1 VLKRVMRDNRPYT
14 DVAMTLVDAAEFE
27 RLEIFQSTE
36 AARAVAE
43 KARRRTVKSLS
54 KRSNL

>member
-1 VLKRVMRDNRPYT
+1 MMRDNRPYT
-14 DVAMTLVDAAEFE
+14 DVAITLVDAAEFE

-43 KARRRTVKSLS
+43 KA
-54 KRSNL
+54 